1 MTKKKI
7 LWSGDVVAMTG
18 FARVTENLI
27 TRLDDKYEIIVLGNN
42 WWGDPAPELQNR
54 FRMYPSSNRHQTEP
68 FGVQRIREV
77 VEREKPDI
85 VFVNNDV
92 WIVNQIYSQIE
103 NLHKKGDFKFVAY
116 CPMDS
121 YEWAGGLL
129 DKSPA
134 WDKLI
139 IYTQFGAREFMN
151 AGFPKEI
158 VVIPHGVTTSQ
169 FTTLDKAEC
178 RRELGLKEESFIVFN
193 GNRNQARKRQDVTIE
208 AFAKFAEDKPD
219 AMLYMHMGLKDQGWD
234 IMSLFAQEMNKR
246 GIDANGR
253 IIMTSNSP
261 HPPNVPVRLL
271 NVIYNA
277 VDVGVNTCKGEG
289 HGLVNHEH
297 AACGVAQVVP
307 DHTSLKEIFHGA
319 GLLIDTAFVDVD
331 MNFNRRMPV
340 PSADHLAEILNDLY
354 HDREKLKAIG
364 MACKERA
371 LDPMYQW
378 DTIAANFEEVF
389 DEVLEEKVDTEQA
402 A

>member
-139 IYTQFGAREFMN
+139 IYTEFGAREFMN

-378 DTIAANFEEVF
+378 ETIAANFEEVF
-389 DEVLEEKVDTEQA
+389 DEVLEEKGDTEQA

>member
-378 DTIAANFEEVF
+378 ETIAANFEEVF

>member
-42 WWGDPAPELQNR
+42 WWGDPAPDLQNR

-92 WIVNQIYSQIE
+92 WIVNQIYSEIE

-139 IYTQFGAREFMN
+139 IYTEFGAREFMN

-208 AFAKFAEDKPD
+208 AFANFAEDKPD

>member
-42 WWGDPAPELQNR
+42 WWGDPAPDLQNR

-121 YEWAGGLL
+121 YQWAGGLL

-139 IYTQFGAREFMN
+139 IYTEFGAREFMN